1 MTWIMPKVRLK
12 AERSWNGGKERGSH
26 REWEF
31 DMSHRARQEVNSTR
45 KRGVGGVS
53 LKGRE
58 LQKVLGS
65 CGDGSVGKAEP
76 AIPEFNPHDWRV
88 EGEN

>member
-45 KRGVGGVS
+45 KRGGGS
-53 LKGRE
+53 KFKGERVA
-58 LQKVLGS
+58 KSPRS

-76 AIPEFNPHDWRV
+76 AIPEFNPHDSRV